1 MKYLDALKY
10 NHKNSYNRCEI
21 DYIISLY
28 IPNSD
33 FLGPKLQRLIY
44 FVFGTVIVGAD
55 RTGLGSAT
63 LLAVGNV
70 TVIRLQVLFVCAYIL
85 WLNFVNIRKR
95 STCTAQV
102 LALFISSLFLLHLV
116 FVFCVNCKNTF

>member
-1 MKYLDALKY
+1 MVLPHIFYDF
-10 NHKNSYNRCEI
+10 
-21 DYIISLY
+21 Y

-95 STCTAQV
+95 STCTGIGS
-102 LALFISSLFLLHLV
+102 LHIFTFFSSFS
-116 FVFCVNCKNTF
+116 FCVLCQL